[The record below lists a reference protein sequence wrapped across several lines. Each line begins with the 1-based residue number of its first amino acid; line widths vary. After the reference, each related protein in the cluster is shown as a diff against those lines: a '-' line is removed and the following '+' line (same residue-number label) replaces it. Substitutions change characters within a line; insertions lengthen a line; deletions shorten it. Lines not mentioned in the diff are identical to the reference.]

1 MPSFNGQLKSNEIGF
16 HTVGK
21 HFFFLALTFVKYF
34 LEKLLKLQYSIQFW
48 ASHCTNRQSDE
59 TLQFKVIMPD
69 EAPSAPMLDMMELP
83 STEMDKCS
91 KKDKSPT
98 MNGKQI
104 TALIHSGT

>member
-1 MPSFNGQLKSNEIGF
+1 
-16 HTVGK
+16 
-21 HFFFLALTFVKYF
+21 
-34 LEKLLKLQYSIQFW
+34 
-48 ASHCTNRQSDE
+48 
-59 TLQFKVIMPD
+59 MPD

-83 STEMDKCS
+83 HTEMDKCS